1 MLSLNHLGLTRADG
15 EALRETLALF
25 ADLGDTVVERRL
37 RALRGISTRPV
48 VRRVKNRFGIGAAR
62 GIEVTVSFEEKSFEG
77 GGVFLLGAV
86 LERFLA
92 EYAALNHF
100 TQTVVTTV
108 ERGEIARWPARAGSR
123 RPL

>member
-1 MLSLNHLGLTRADG
+1 MQPK
-15 EALRETLALF
+15 RENI
-25 ADLGDTVVERRL
+25 ERMY
-37 RALRGISTRPV
+37 TRPQTLGEEIANSISHGAALIAAIAGSPV
-48 VRRVKNRFGIGAAR
+48 LIIGAAR

-77 GGVFLLGAV
+77 SGVYLLGAV

-92 EYAALNHF
+92 EYAAMNHF

-108 ERGEIARWPARAGSR
+108 ERGEIARWPARSGSR